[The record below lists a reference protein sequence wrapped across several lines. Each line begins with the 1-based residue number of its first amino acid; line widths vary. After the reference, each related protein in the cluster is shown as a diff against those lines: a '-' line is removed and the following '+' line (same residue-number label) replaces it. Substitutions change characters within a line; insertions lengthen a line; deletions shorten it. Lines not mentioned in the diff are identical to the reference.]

1 MSVKPEKEAVC
12 APFIK
17 SSLSSKPGSPKQTLV
32 SIQPDDTCKSLNEII
47 FLAFE
52 LIISLLIS

>member
-32 SIQPDDTCKSLNEII
+32 SIHPDDTCKSLNEII
-47 FLAFE
+47 FLALE
-52 LIISLLIS
+52 LISLLIS